1 MSEAISN
8 TTHGGRHPPFSL
20 QVIDFEAHPDGLL
33 LRLCAC
39 LGRMRSATMELW
51 RRPSGGPLRGAAH
64 EGDDAVSGR
73 HIARRD
79 AAAGGMAMRVLAA
92 VAAGQTKAAELD
104 GELCALVREF
114 KDRNVVIDRLTTVQ
128 DEYGWRGPE
137 GQRAGDE
144 ISLQARLGNP
154 RKGH

>member
-1 MSEAISN
+1 
-8 TTHGGRHPPFSL
+8 
-20 QVIDFEAHPDGLL
+20 
-33 LRLCAC
+33 
-39 LGRMRSATMELW
+39 
-51 RRPSGGPLRGAAH
+51 
-64 EGDDAVSGR
+64 VSGR

-137 GQRAGDE
+137 GQRAGHE